1 MGIYHLTGRRK
12 RASRKGRTNP
22 KKDKKPKASLYFC
35 YMSEIELQGL
45 LDRTNPLGNDEEA
58 MDMVVIDNV
67 RISKFD
73 LRALKV
79 GKNVPFELK
88 EELRK
93 FNSEYLRK
101 DNVFPTKN
109 GAPRMITQY
118 KDQYTK
124 TMPGRKPK
132 PLLTI
137 KANHHHGKPATRK
150 VLEHFVRITPV
161 VGKCDDPRCFS
172 RLLGHSAQAGPRN
185 HQGLCPDLIS
195 GNYSNYGCIDQQ
207 LYEAGSKHATT
218 GNRRDQKA
226 SWQEIRHQT

>member
-1 MGIYHLTGRRK
+1 VGIYHLTGRRK

-58 MDMVVIDNV
+58 MDMIIIDNV

-93 FNSEYLRK
+93 FNSEYLGK
-101 DNVFPTKN
+101 DSVFPTKTE
-109 GAPRMITQY
+109 P
-118 KDQYTK
+118 
-124 TMPGRKPK
+124 PGY
-132 PLLTI
+132 
-137 KANHHHGKPATRK
+137 
-150 VLEHFVRITPV
+150 
-161 VGKCDDPRCFS
+161 S
-172 RLLGHSAQAGPRN
+172 RSIRTN
-185 HQGLCPDLIS
+185 LIP
-195 GNYSNYGCIDQQ
+195 
-207 LYEAGSKHATT
+207 
-218 GNRRDQKA
+218 
-226 SWQEIRHQT
+226 